1 MSKIY
6 HHLQEV
12 LDKTCFTQI
21 IETMKLKEIE
31 IKPGMVIVTKNT
43 KYIAFPSKRY
53 NCPIAFADITAGG
66 WTYNIPEICVEKIY
80 DLTTNVAIDSGKL
93 LWAQEWDRE
102 ITMSEIAE
110 KFGIPV
116 KCLRIKKE

>member
-1 MSKIY
+1 
-6 HHLQEV
+6 
-12 LDKTCFTQI
+12 
-21 IETMKLKEIE
+21 MKLKGIE

-53 NCPIAFADITAGG
+53 NCPIAFANITAGG

-80 DLTTNVAIDSGKL
+80 DLTTDVAIDSGKL
-93 LWAQEWDRE
+93 LWAQGWDRE

-110 KFGIPV
+110 KFDIPV
-116 KCLRIKKE
+116 KYLRIKKE